1 LGPENPENTKDYLWL
16 HLRDLPYF
24 RGLLRAV
31 EARFYRDIPLAGPVL
46 DLGCGDGHFATIAF
60 DQPLDVGLD
69 PWRGPV
75 HQAGQRGSYKLV
87 LQGSGERMPFQ
98 AGTFNTVISNSV
110 LEHIPDLD
118 AVLCEVARVLQPEG
132 LFVFCVPNHQ
142 FLANLSV
149 SNFLDR
155 AGLGG
160 LGDKYRAFFNR
171 ISRHHHCDSPQV
183 WETRLQEAGFHIER
197 WWHYFSPD
205 ALHVL
210 EWGHYFGLPSLFSHF
225 LTRRWILVPAR
236 WNLAL
241 TRRLVQPYYD
251 EIPQRED
258 GVYSFYITRKSS
270 AKDAR

>member
-1 LGPENPENTKDYLWL
+1 MQPDYSQPTKDYLWL

-31 EARFYRDIPLAGPVL
+31 EARFYQDIPLAGPVL

-60 DQPLDVGLD
+60 DQPLDVGID
-69 PWRGPV
+69 PWAGPV
-75 HQAGQRGSYKLV
+75 RQAGRRGGYRLA
-87 LQGSGERMPFQ
+87 LQGSGDRMPFQ
-98 AGTFNTVISNSV
+98 SAYFKSVVSNSV

-118 AVLCEVARVLQPEG
+118 AVLGEVARVMQPEG
-132 LFVFCVPNHQ
+132 LFVLCVPNHQ

-155 AGLGG
+155 VGLRGLGN
-160 LGDKYRAFFNR
+160 DYRAFFNR

-183 WETRLQEAGFHIER
+183 WEARLQKAGFRIER
-197 WWHYFSPD
+197 WWHYFSPG

-210 EWGHYFGLPSLFSHF
+210 EWGHYFGLPSLLSHF
-225 LTRRWILVPAR
+225 LTGRWILFPTR

-241 TRRLVQPYYD
+241 TQSLVQPYYD
-251 EIPQRED
+251 EPAECPD
-258 GVYSFYITRKSS
+258 GAYSFYITRKTG
-270 AKDAR
+270 